1 LHLRQ
6 KLINLSKTETSIE
19 RIMNH
24 SKNNGD
30 SQRCLDD
37 QEKMIVKTLIY
48 DPRLSDNQIGK
59 LTGVPTP
66 TVRRKRKKL
75 EEEGLLSYYAALDM
89 QESGT
94 RTFSARH
101 LYIIKFR
108 IGITLK
114 QIVDEIKSEPNVR
127 TIFTDLIYESHIAEM
142 EGRVALVMII
152 EGKDDSDIVENVQGK
167 IVPSLRKN
175 HGPDSIE
182 EVSTVRLLGPIRIF
196 HNYVPLV
203 NMRQGVISTDWPR
216 DAIFVG

>member
-1 LHLRQ
+1 
-6 KLINLSKTETSIE
+6 
-19 RIMNH
+19 MNH
-24 SKNNGD
+24 AGNGNGAT
-30 SQRCLDD
+30 RTLDD
-37 QEKMIVKTLIY
+37 QEKLIVKALIR
-48 DPRLSDNQIGK
+48 DPRLSDNHVGK

-75 EEEGLLSYYAALDM
+75 EEDGLLSYFCALDM

-94 RTFSARH
+94 STFSARH

-114 QIVDEIKSEPNVR
+114 QVIEEIRNEPNIR
-127 TIFTDLIYESHIAEM
+127 SIFTDLIYESHIAEI
-142 EGRVALVMII
+142 EGRIALVMII
-152 EGKDDSDIVENVQGK
+152 EGKNAADIVENVQGK

-182 EVSTVRLLGPIRIF
+182 EISTMRMLDSIRLF

-203 NMRQGVISTDWPR
+203 NMREGVLRDEWPK

>member
-1 LHLRQ
+1 
-6 KLINLSKTETSIE
+6 
-19 RIMNH
+19 MNH
-24 SKNNGD
+24 APNNNH
-30 SQRCLDD
+30 STRVLDD
-37 QEKMIVKTLIY
+37 QEKMIVKALVR

-66 TVRRKRKKL
+66 TVRRKRRKL
-75 EEEGLLSYYAALDM
+75 EEESLLTYFAALDM
-89 QESGT
+89 QETGT
-94 RTFSARH
+94 GTFGARH

-127 TIFTDLIYESHIAEM
+127 TIFTDLIYESHIAEI
-142 EGRVALVMII
+142 EGRIALVMII
-152 EGKDDSDIVENVQGK
+152 EGKNDADIVENVQGK

-182 EVSTVRLLGPIRIF
+182 EISTIRLLGPIRVF

-203 NMRQGVISTDWPR
+203 NMRLGVLSADWPK